1 MEKEI
6 LLQFGRRIRQLR
18 KNDNLS
24 QEQLAEITGLHRNY
38 IGMIERGERNP
49 SLLNINILA
58 QAFQLSLS
66 ELFDL
71 TDIDI
76 QL

>member
-6 LLQFGRRIRQLR
+6 LLQFGERIRQLR
-18 KNDNLS
+18 KSDNLS

-38 IGMIERGERNP
+38 IGMVERGERNP

-76 QL
+76 EL

>member
-38 IGMIERGERNP
+38 IGMVELGERNP

-66 ELFDL
+66 QLLDL
-71 TDIDI
+71 TDIE
-76 QL
+76 L

>member
-38 IGMIERGERNP
+38 IGMVERGERNP

-66 ELFDL
+66 QLLDL
-71 TDIDI
+71 TDIE
-76 QL
+76 L

>member
-6 LLQFGRRIRQLR
+6 LLQFGERIRQLR
-18 KNDNLS
+18 KSDNLS

-38 IGMIERGERNP
+38 IGMVERGERNP

-66 ELFDL
+66 QLLDL
-71 TDIDI
+71 TDIE
-76 QL
+76 L

>member
-38 IGMIERGERNP
+38 IGMVERGERNP

-76 QL
+76 EL

>member
-6 LLQFGRRIRQLR
+6 LLQFGGRIRQLR